1 MQTRDDDSKFSKNQ
15 YRSVDKIR
23 SLEQN
28 EIYTDLRKRSKN
40 AAKFKVIPDDCP
52 SKPLF
57 FYNHHESQQQ
67 SSPGISIQNQL

>member
-1 MQTRDDDSKFSKNQ
+1 MQASDEHPKFSKNQ
-15 YRSVDKIR
+15 YRSVDKIH

-40 AAKFKVIPDDCP
+40 APKFKVIPDDCP

-57 FYNHHESQQQ
+57 FYDNNNQESR
-67 SSPGISIQNQL
+67 